1 MYVYIYICVHIII
14 SVFLHRSTPR
24 GFSKFLPSPSPWPLW
39 KIPEHDGRTIH
50 LTSTIDGST
59 WLDMARHGSTW
70 LDPSS
75 FIKSCYL
82 NHLCQIGPRCFMIF
96 PHFSW
101 DFSHFFQISVPD
113 WRARRCLLCRLH
125 LRWSRPREKMETDM
139 PKTSHE
145 KSEMTRK
152 SSMTFT

>member
-1 MYVYIYICVHIII
+1 MYIYIYVYISLYLFFFTDLLRADSPNSFPVPAHGLCGR
-14 SVFLHRSTPR
+14 FRSMMVVPFT
-24 GFSKFLPSPSPWPLW
+24 SLPPL
-39 KIPEHDGRTIH
+39 
-50 LTSTIDGST
+50 
-59 WLDMARHGSTW
+59 MARHGSTW